1 MTTVKQI
8 SDNIQA
14 SISASISQSVPL
26 LPKAFINVLA
36 KVLGAVFILLY
47 KRNDFIG
54 LQWFVKTASIKE
66 ATFNGETLIPLVEI
80 GRQFGVSDP
89 TESTQAELI
98 VDIPVE
104 NQSGSL
110 NSGTQII
117 GSNNG
122 ITYILIG
129 SIDLDAATVQGTFR
143 AVSDQSG
150 GDGSG
155 VQGNLPI
162 GDTSLSFA
170 NPLPNVARSV
180 TVVSQSVTGANA
192 EDLDVVY
199 RQRVLDR
206 FQKPPQGGAYSDYE
220 LWGEEAAGIINV
232 YPYTG
237 SPGQIDVYSEATVAS
252 SGSAD
257 GIPTNAQLESV
268 LSIINQNENGL
279 ASRRSANAF
288 VNSLPITRTGYDV
301 EIFGIAGVSDLAKL
315 QDDIT
320 VAIKEYF
327 LSREPFIHGLSV
339 PPRKDQITRTRVSAI
354 AEDIITSS
362 GGTFS
367 NAAFYEAGATSPIS
381 SRVLGEG
388 EKSKAAQVSFL

>member
-66 ATFNGETLIPLVEI
+66 TTFSGETLIPLVEI
-80 GRQFGVSDP
+80 GRQVGVSDP
-89 TESTQAELI
+89 KEATQAELL
-98 VDIPVE
+98 VDISVE

-110 NSGTQII
+110 NSGTQLI
-117 GSNNG
+117 GSSNG
-122 ITYILIG
+122 ITYILVG
-129 SIDLDAATVQGTFR
+129 SVALDAATVQGTFR

-155 VQGNLPI
+155 VQGNLLA

-170 NPLPNVARSV
+170 NPLPNVARSA
-180 TVVSQSVTGANA
+180 TVVSQVVTGANE
-192 EDLDVVY
+192 EDLDVIY

-237 SPGQIDVYSEATVAS
+237 NPGQVDVYSEATVAS

-257 GIPTNAQLESV
+257 GIPTTAQLESV
-268 LSIINQNENGL
+268 LGLINQNENGL

-301 EIFGIAGVSDLAKL
+301 EIFGITGVSDLAKL
-315 QDDIT
+315 QGDIT
-320 VAIKEYF
+320 EAVKEYF
-327 LSREPFIHGLSV
+327 LSREPFIPGLSV

-354 AEDIITSS
+354 AEDIITSA

-367 NAAFYEAGATSPIS
+367 NSAFYDAGTTSPLS

-388 EKSKAAQVSFL
+388 EKSKAVQVLFS

>member
-66 ATFNGETLIPLVEI
+66 TTFSGETLIPLVEI
-80 GRQFGVSDP
+80 GRQVGVSDP
-89 TESTQAELI
+89 KEATQAELL
-98 VDIPVE
+98 VDISVE

-110 NSGTQII
+110 NSGAQLI
-117 GSNNG
+117 GSSNG
-122 ITYILIG
+122 ITYILVG
-129 SIDLDAATVQGTFR
+129 SVALDAATVQGTFR

-155 VQGNLPI
+155 VQGNLLA

-170 NPLPNVARSV
+170 NPLPNVARSA
-180 TVVSQSVTGANA
+180 TVVSQVVTGANE
-192 EDLDVVY
+192 EDLDVIY

-237 SPGQIDVYSEATVAS
+237 NPGQVDVYSEATVAS

-257 GIPTNAQLESV
+257 GIPTTAQLESV
-268 LSIINQNENGL
+268 LGLINQNENGL

-301 EIFGIAGVSDLAKL
+301 EIFGITGVSDLAKL
-315 QDDIT
+315 QGDIT
-320 VAIKEYF
+320 EAVKEYF
-327 LSREPFIHGLSV
+327 LSREPFIPGLSV

-354 AEDIITSS
+354 AEDIITSA

-367 NAAFYEAGATSPIS
+367 NSAFYDAGTTSPLS

-388 EKSKAAQVSFL
+388 EKSKAVQVLFS